1 MDNLHAHIQQQL
13 ESIIDDLIFQG
24 YTANELSAPLTNINW
39 WWDESPY
46 QYSIIHTDGME
57 GTFKHLLRLV
67 EIITGSNT
75 AFNLDL
81 IEQVSTT
88 IESRW
93 EIKRRHE
100 QEDCMQSYQYELQ
113 EVVGL

>member
-1 MDNLHAHIQQQL
+1 MNLHLFLQPQL

-24 YTANELSAPLTNINW
+24 YTAHELSAPLTNINW

-46 QYSIIHTDGME
+46 QYSIVHMDGMS

-88 IESRW
+88 IEARW
-93 EIKRRHE
+93 AIKRRHDR
-100 QEDCMQSYQYELQ
+100 EDYMASYQYELQ
-113 EVVGL
+113 GAVGL